1 MTIQK
6 TKDNIDWEIISRSFR
21 ETLSPEED
29 KKLRE
34 WLEAS
39 PRHREFYQRAL
50 EDDPMD
56 VIEGLSVE
64 SLAKDLE
71 QINRRIEVNQQ
82 ISKRQR
88 WIRYIGWAATILLPV
103 FACIWFIGKQMEN
116 NTPKLPETSMVKNEI
131 QLRLSD
137 GQVVN
142 LSSQEQFDLQQNG
155 TNIQKEKGSIA
166 YRADSAMTVETIQYN
181 ELSVPVTGE
190 YHITLA
196 DGSKLWVNS
205 NTRVKYPV
213 PFPKDKREIEVD
225 GEVYLEVK
233 KDGRPFSVRTK
244 AGTVRVLGTSFGVR
258 TYGEEVLT
266 TLVAGSVR
274 FTNNAGHQVELTPGE
289 QAIATMDIV
298 NKRNVQVEEY
308 VGWKDGWYIF
318 HEQRLEE
325 VMNTLAYW
333 YGTHVFWRNERIK
346 DIRFTGNL
354 RRYNS
359 VDTFL
364 QVLTA
369 SEDVHYEINEK
380 TIILY

>member
-103 FACIWFIGKQMEN
+103 FACIWFIGKQTEN

-181 ELSVPVTGE
+181 EL
-190 YHITLA
+190 A
-196 DGSKLWVNS
+196 C
-205 NTRVKYPV
+205 
-213 PFPKDKREIEVD
+213 
-225 GEVYLEVK
+225 
-233 KDGRPFSVRTK
+233 
-244 AGTVRVLGTSFGVR
+244 
-258 TYGEEVLT
+258 
-266 TLVAGSVR
+266 
-274 FTNNAGHQVELTPGE
+274 Q
-289 QAIATMDIV
+289 
-298 NKRNVQVEEY
+298 
-308 VGWKDGWYIF
+308 
-318 HEQRLEE
+318 
-325 VMNTLAYW
+325 
-333 YGTHVFWRNERIK
+333 
-346 DIRFTGNL
+346 
-354 RRYNS
+354 
-359 VDTFL
+359 
-364 QVLTA
+364 
-369 SEDVHYEINEK
+369 
-380 TIILY
+380 